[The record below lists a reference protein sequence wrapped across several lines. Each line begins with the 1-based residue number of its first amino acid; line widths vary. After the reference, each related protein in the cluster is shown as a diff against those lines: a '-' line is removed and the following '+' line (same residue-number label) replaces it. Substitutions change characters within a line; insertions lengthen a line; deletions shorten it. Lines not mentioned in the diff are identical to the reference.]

1 MINGAPLAPPFHFEP
16 TLGAISNTNS
26 SHLQPVAPYDPLN
39 VEPQTLGGLLS
50 GVHLSGPPSNIPM
63 IGPTSSSIM
72 DGLEIPPGIAVRR
85 GSFDRA
91 VAETAQSLEGG
102 LTEITRMELSR
113 SYLARRDDQSSA
125 SSTHV
130 ATDDSEWEGGP
141 DPDRPGSAQSS
152 LSTYSL
158 RELMSELGSRLG
170 RPWTTFGQALL
181 DRFRG
186 GHRLG
191 RSGSGRS
198 DPGRG
203 RARRRQL

>member
-1 MINGAPLAPPFHFEP
+1 M
-16 TLGAISNTNS
+16 
-26 SHLQPVAPYDPLN
+26 APYDPFN
-39 VEPQTLGGLLS
+39 VGPQSLSGLLS
-50 GVHLSGPPSNIPM
+50 GVHLSGPTPNIPM
-63 IGPTSSSIM
+63 AGPTSSSVM
-72 DGLEIPPGIAVRR
+72 DGLEIPGGIAVRR

-91 VAETAQSLEGG
+91 VAETAQSLGG
-102 LTEITRMELSR
+102 GSAEITRMELSR

-141 DPDRPGSAQSS
+141 DPDRPSSAQSS
-152 LSTYSL
+152 LSTSSL
-158 RELMSELGSRLG
+158 RELMTELGSRLG
-170 RPWTTFGQALL
+170 RPWATFGQALL
-181 DRFRG
+181 DRLCG

>member
-1 MINGAPLAPPFHFEP
+1 
-16 TLGAISNTNS
+16 
-26 SHLQPVAPYDPLN
+26 
-39 VEPQTLGGLLS
+39 
-50 GVHLSGPPSNIPM
+50 
-63 IGPTSSSIM
+63 
-72 DGLEIPPGIAVRR
+72 
-85 GSFDRA
+85 
-91 VAETAQSLEGG
+91 
-102 LTEITRMELSR
+102 MELSR

-130 ATDDSEWEGGP
+130 ATDDSEWEGG
-141 DPDRPGSAQSS
+141 DLDRPGSAQSS

-170 RPWTTFGQALL
+170 RPWATFGQALL
-181 DRFRG
+181 DRLRG

-191 RSGSGRS
+191 RSGSGRP